1 MRASILAVVTVLVMG
16 ACLGEPEPGDFAAAE
31 SSLTAAQRRTRAGQI
46 RDAASANGMTQGYLL
61 AGIADAETNMSQCWS
76 ELTWA
81 CQGPDSPDC
90 GGPVVAGAGDGACSL
105 MQGGLGM
112 FQFDAGTYSDTLAR
126 EGDRVLT
133 VAGNTA
139 AAVDFVVAMVI
150 RSVHISG
157 VDTRDQAIA
166 WLNGVRIDNAQWDA
180 WITTVTHYYNG
191 CAPGA
196 SCFDSRYASY
206 RDHTVNVYNEM
217 GASFWAT
224 STYGA
229 AFSAQSFPYA
239 SDPFPLEGGTEMG
252 GYLEMRNTGTETWH
266 PGQTFLGTTE
276 PRDVAS
282 PIQGHD
288 WVSPNRAATIDH
300 DVAPGETGRFNFS
313 VRAPTTPGD
322 YDQFFNLVEEGVT
335 WFSDSGGPIDHQI
348 EIRVTAT
355 PSTAPPCPTGIG
367 ADWSCDGSDRV
378 MCTAGMV
385 MRETCAHG
393 CTAGAC
399 DPAPSTDVDGDGFV
413 ADDCDDMDPSVHP
426 GATEVCGDGIDQDCD
441 GADLACGGGDGGVV
455 SHPDGGVVHGDGGAI
470 GMPPRGGIESG
481 GCSVS
486 RGRGASSIPWLGL
499 AIAALAIRARRARAA
514 ISR

>member
-1 MRASILAVVTVLVMG
+1 MRASILAAVTVLVMG
-16 ACLGEPEPGDFAAAE
+16 ACLGEPDPSDFAAAE
-31 SSLTAAQRRTRAGQI
+31 SNLTAAQRRARAGQI

-81 CQGPDSPDC
+81 CQGPTSADC
-90 GGPVVAGAGDGACSL
+90 GGGPVVAGAGDGPCSL

-112 FQFDAGTYSDTLAR
+112 FQFDAGTYDQTLAR
-126 EGDRVLT
+126 EGDRVLS

-150 RSVHISG
+150 RSSHISG

-166 WLNGVRIDNAQWDA
+166 WLNGVRIDNGQWDA

-196 SCFDSRYASY
+196 SCFSSRYASY

-229 AFSAQSFPYA
+229 AFVAQSFPFA
-239 SDPFPLEGGTEMG
+239 SDPFPLTAGTEMA
-252 GYLEMRNTGTETWH
+252 GYLEMRNTGTEVWH
-266 PGQTFLGTTE
+266 PGATFLGTTE
-276 PRDVAS
+276 PRDAAS
-282 PIQGHD
+282 PLRGSD
-288 WVSPNRAATIDH
+288 WLSGSRAATIDH
-300 DVAPGETGRFNFS
+300 DVAPGETGRFAFS

-322 YDQFFNLVEEGVT
+322 YDQFFNLVQEGVT
-335 WFSDSGGPIDHQI
+335 WFSDSGGPIDRQL
-348 EIRVTAT
+348 EIRVT
-355 PSTAPPCPTGIG
+355 STAAPAPACPLGVG

-385 MRETCAHG
+385 MREACAHG
-393 CTAGAC
+393 CAAGVC
-399 DPAPSTDVDGDGFV
+399 SPAPTTDVDGDGFA
-413 ADDCDDMDPSVHP
+413 ADDCDDADPSIHP

-441 GADLACGGGDGGVV
+441 GTDRSCTGGDGGPVFRSDAGV
-455 SHPDGGVVHGDGGAI
+455 GLGADGSAGA
-470 GMPPRGGIESG
+470 GARGGLSSG
-481 GCSVS
+481 GCS
-486 RGRGASSIPWLGL
+486 ASPASGSGSGL
-499 AIAALAIRARRARAA
+499 ALVGLAALVLSRRR
-514 ISR
+514 R